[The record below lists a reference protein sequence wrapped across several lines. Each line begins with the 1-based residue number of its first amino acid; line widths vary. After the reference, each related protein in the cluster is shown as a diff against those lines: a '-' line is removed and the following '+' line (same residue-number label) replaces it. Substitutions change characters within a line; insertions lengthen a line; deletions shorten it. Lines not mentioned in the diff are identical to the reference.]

1 MATSKKG
8 EPERKESK
16 APAKAPTKSTPAAKA
31 AEGKSA
37 KDSKAKSKPALELRP
52 GPLGRIFGV
61 RHLSPMG
68 AMQLDRFIDE
78 VAPTA
83 IVIEGPADADPM
95 IPLLAHKKSKPPLA
109 ILSFTQARPVRSIIY
124 PLAAYSPEWMAITKG
139 LARKALVRFMDLPTD
154 VFLAENAAEDDE
166 DRGDAPARTDTQAY
180 LDDPYTAIA
189 TLTGEP
195 DHDTWWE
202 RHFEHNAQ
210 PDAYREAIH
219 EFGAQLR
226 AVRRDSGKRERET
239 LLREAYMRRVLREV
253 IAAGHDPDKI
263 VVVCGAYHAPVLTA
277 EEHAMTDEE
286 LEALPKSPCT
296 HTIMPYSYPR
306 LSAQS
311 GYGAGNNAPAYYQIL
326 FEETRRGRPEHTG
339 YRVLSALAGR
349 LRARG
354 NIRSSAEV
362 IEASRLARTLAALND
377 HATAPT
383 LRDLLDGALT
393 CLTYGDAALLEATAL
408 EVVVGDEIGTVAPGV
423 ARTSIQEDF
432 YRLVKDLR
440 LEEYLKDKKQPVK
453 GRAKDGKRE
462 ALDLREDRR
471 AATPASALR
480 DRNVSIFL
488 HRLAAL
494 GVKFA
499 QLDYSGSDVD
509 LDEEAPSGA
518 GSRRWS
524 RKQSTFKEA
533 WTAQWTP
540 DCEITLVE
548 CALKGDSIEIA
559 AVRAL
564 QEALSKATTVG
575 DAAQVAL
582 VAMQCELQDAMNAAV
597 TRVRE
602 LGVDDGSFA
611 SIASAVRRLSDLT
624 SYGSVRKVDLGPLEP
639 LVAQLFLRATL
650 LLPTS
655 VRGDDDA
662 ARAIGEAM
670 GDLQWVATTSSMAER
685 VENGEP
691 LFDVERWWRALDGVA
706 DDDAAHGFCAG
717 VANALMLERG
727 KVTDVVLDRRVSLR
741 ISPGLDPNA
750 VGNYFEGLSSRNRMA
765 LLSRK
770 VLWRSMTE
778 FMEAL
783 DHEAFKRSVVGLRRA
798 FGAFETGEAR
808 RVAELLTEIWGGGR
822 DVAVA
827 ITGAIESKVDEAE
840 LKKLSEDLEGLDDL
854 DL

>member
-1 MATSKKG
+1 MATSKRAAN
-8 EPERKESK
+8 PAASPAK
-16 APAKAPTKSTPAAKA
+16 APAKSPAKKPAA
-31 AEGKSA
+31 GSLTISA
-37 KDSKAKSKPALELRP
+37 

-68 AMQLDRFIDE
+68 ALQLERFIDE
-78 VAPTA
+78 VEPTA
-83 IVIEGPADADPM
+83 IVIEGPSDADAM

-109 ILSFTQARPVRSIIY
+109 ILSFTQARPVRSILY

-139 LARKALVRFMDLPTD
+139 LQRKAVVRFMDLPAEA
-154 VFLAENAAEDDE
+154 FLAESAATDDE
-166 DRGDAPARTDTQAY
+166 DAASDEPRTDTEAY

-189 TLTGEP
+189 QVTGEP

-202 RHFEHNAQ
+202 RHFEHNAE
-210 PDAYREAIH
+210 PEAYREAIH

-239 LLREAYMRRVLREV
+239 LTREAYMRRVLREV
-253 IAAGHDPDKI
+253 IREGHSPDKI

-277 EEHAMTDEE
+277 EEHAMTDAE
-286 LEALPKSPCT
+286 LAKLPRSPCT

-311 GYGAGNNAPAYYQIL
+311 GYGAGNNAPAYYQVL
-326 FEETRRGRPEHTG
+326 FDQRRAGRPQHAG
-339 YRVLSALAGR
+339 YRILSAIAGR

-362 IEASRLARTLAALND
+362 IEASRLAHALAAMNEGS
-377 HATAPT
+377 HAPA

-393 CLTYGDAALLEATAL
+393 CLTHGDQSLLDQCAR
-408 EVVVGDEIGTVAPGV
+408 EVVVGDEIGAVAPGV
-423 ARTSIQEDF
+423 ARTSIQDDF

-440 LEEYLKDKKQPVK
+440 LDEYLKDKRQPVK
-453 GRAKDGKRE
+453 GRAKDGKVE

-471 AATPASALR
+471 AATAASALR

-488 HRLAAL
+488 HRLSAL
-494 GVKFA
+494 GVAFA
-499 QLDYSGSDVD
+499 RLEYSGSDVD
-509 LDEEAPSGA
+509 LDADAADAAAP
-518 GSRRWS
+518 RRWS
-524 RKQSTFKEA
+524 RRQSTFKES
-533 WTAQWTP
+533 WSAQWTP
-540 DCEITLVE
+540 DCEIALVE
-548 CALKGDSIEIA
+548 CALRGDTVEIA
-559 AVRAL
+559 AIRAL
-564 QEALSKATTVG
+564 QEKLASATTVG
-575 DAAQVAL
+575 DAAQLAL

-597 TRVRE
+597 ARVRE

-611 SIASAVRRLSDLT
+611 SIAAAVRRLSDLT
-624 SYGSVRKVDLGPLEP
+624 SYGSVRKVDLAPLEP

-655 VRGDDDA
+655 VRGDDAA
-662 ARAIGEAM
+662 ARAVGEAM
-670 GDLQWVATTSSMAER
+670 GDLQWVALTSAFAEKSEGAA
-685 VENGEP
+685 V
-691 LFDVERWWRALDGVA
+691 FDEAMVERWWRALDGVA
-706 DDDAAHGFCAG
+706 DDDGAHGFCAG
-717 VANALMLERG
+717 VANALLLERA
-727 KVTDVVLDRRVSLR
+727 KVTDEALDRRVALR

-778 FMEAL
+778 FIEQL
-783 DHEAFKRSVVGLRRA
+783 EHEDFKRSVVGLRRA

-808 RVAELLTEIWGGGR
+808 RVAEILTEIWGGGSQ
-822 DVAVA
+822 VAAA
-827 ITGAIESKVDEAE
+827 ITGAVESKVDAAE
-840 LKKLSEDLEGLDDL
+840 LAALNDDLEGLDDL